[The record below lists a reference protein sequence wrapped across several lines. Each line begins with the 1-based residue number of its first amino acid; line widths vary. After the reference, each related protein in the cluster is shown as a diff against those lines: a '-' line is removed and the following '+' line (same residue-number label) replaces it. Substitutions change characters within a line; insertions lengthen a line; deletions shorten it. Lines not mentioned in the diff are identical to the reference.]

1 MGNVAAL
8 MRRAGHAIG
17 GSDTGIYPPMS
28 IVLEEAGIE
37 IFKGWK
43 VENLLEFDP
52 DLVVVGNAVTRGN
65 AEVEYLLRTKR
76 FSITSMPAL
85 IGNELLKDRPRLV
98 VTGTHGKTTTTAL
111 AAWLLKQDGKNP
123 GWMVGGV
130 PHSLSSGSELGDES
144 APFVLEGDEYDSAF
158 FDKRSKF
165 IHYRPDVLVVN
176 NIEFDHADIFR
187 DLADVKRT
195 FNHLIRIVPDNGVIL
210 ANGDDPVVRE
220 LLPVGWTT
228 VMFVGVGTDNDFVIS
243 EFEESPGASRFS
255 ISFEGE
261 TVRFKTQLS
270 GIFNARNAAM
280 ALLAGGYVSHPENP
294 MLFLRSADLKDYKGV
309 ARRQDVLFE
318 SDRIKVIEDF
328 AHHPTAIR
336 LCLESFQNCYPDHAV
351 VAVFEP
357 RSNTSATNVLEAE
370 FTAALGYADHVM
382 ISPVHRGEIYPD
394 EKRINPTDMVAA
406 LADTCCSAVAYE
418 SNEALFESLAMDQ
431 RDSKQVVLLFTNG
444 SFGAPLRE
452 YLRSLF

>member
-1 MGNVAAL
+1 MGNVAVL
-8 MRRAGHAIG
+8 MQRAGHVIG

-28 IVLEEAGIE
+28 TVLEEAGIE
-37 IFKGWK
+37 IFQGWK
-43 VENLLEFDP
+43 EENLLEFEP
-52 DLVVVGNAVTRGN
+52 DLVIVGNAVARGN

-76 FSITSMPAL
+76 FAMTSMPAL
-85 IGNELLKDRPRLV
+85 IGNDLLKDRPRIV

-111 AAWLLKQDGKNP
+111 AAWLLKQGGKRP

-130 PHSLSSGSELGDES
+130 PNSLSSGSELGDES

-165 IHYRPDVLVVN
+165 IHYRPDVLVIN

-195 FNHLIRIVPDNGVIL
+195 FNHLIRIVPDNGIIL

-220 LLPVGWTT
+220 LLPVSWTT
-228 VMFVGVGTDNDFVIS
+228 VKFVGVGPDNDFMIS
-243 EFEESPGASRFS
+243 EFEESPGASRFL
-255 ISFEGE
+255 ISTEGGTARFE
-261 TVRFKTQLS
+261 TQLN

-280 ALLAGGYVSHPENP
+280 ALLAGGYISDLENP
-294 MLFLRSADLKDYKGV
+294 MSFLESADLRDYEGV

-318 SDRIKVIEDF
+318 SDTVKVIEDF

-336 LCLESFQNCYPDHAV
+336 LCLESFRNCYPDHEL

-370 FTAALGYADHVM
+370 FTAALGYADHVL
-382 ISPVHRGEIYPD
+382 ISPVHRGEIYAD
-394 EKRINPTDMVAA
+394 EKRINPQGIAAA
-406 LADTCCSAVAYE
+406 LADTCRSAVAYA
-418 SNEALFESLAMDQ
+418 SKESLF
-431 RDSKQVVLLFTNG
+431 DSLATDERAAREVVLLFTNG
-444 SFGAPLRE
+444 SFGEPLQE
-452 YLRSLF
+452 YLRSLG

>member
-8 MRRAGHAIG
+8 MQRAGHVVG

-28 IVLEEAGIE
+28 NVLEEAGIE
-37 IFKGWK
+37 IFQGWK
-43 VENLLEFDP
+43 EENLLAFKP

-65 AEVEYLLRTKR
+65 AEVEYLLRTKC
-76 FSITSMPAL
+76 FPITSMPAL
-85 IGNELLKDRPRLV
+85 IGNELLKDRPRIV

-111 AAWLLKQDGKNP
+111 AAWLLKQAGKRP

-130 PHSLSSGSELGDES
+130 PQSLSSGSELGDES

-165 IHYRPDVLVVN
+165 IHYRPEVLVIN

-187 DLADVKRT
+187 DLDDVKRT

-220 LLPVGWTT
+220 LLPVSWTT
-228 VMFVGVGTDNDFVIS
+228 VKFVGVGSDNNFVIS
-243 EFEESPGASRFS
+243 DFDEAPGTSRFS
-255 ISFEGE
+255 ISHQQLTVSFE
-261 TVRFKTQLS
+261 TQLS
-270 GIFNARNAAM
+270 GIYNARNATM
-280 ALLAGGYVSHPENP
+280 ALLAGGFILKGQDP
-294 MLFLRSADLKDYKGV
+294 MAFLKCSNLKDYQGV

-318 SDRIKVIEDF
+318 SDTVKVIEDF

-336 LCLESFQNCYPDHAV
+336 LCIESFQNCYAGYAI

-370 FTAALGYADHVM
+370 FTEALGYADHVM
-382 ISPVHRGEIYPD
+382 ITPVHRGEIYTD
-394 EKRINPTDMVAA
+394 DRRINPKGMAA
-406 LADTCCSAVAYE
+406 VLANRCRSAEAYD
-418 SNEALFESLAMDQ
+418 SKEALFESLASERRAD
-431 RDSKQVVLLFTNG
+431 KELVLLFTNG
-444 SFGAPLRE
+444 SFGAPLQK
-452 YLRSLF
+452 YLQSLV